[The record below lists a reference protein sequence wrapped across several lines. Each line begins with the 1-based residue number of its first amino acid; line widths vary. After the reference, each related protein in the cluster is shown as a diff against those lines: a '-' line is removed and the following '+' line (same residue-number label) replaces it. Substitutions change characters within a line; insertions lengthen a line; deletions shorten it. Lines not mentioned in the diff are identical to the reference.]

1 MVAVLAFIATFA
13 AAAVGTYTVLAWLR
27 QRAILDHPNERSSH
41 RIPTPR
47 GAGLAVVPVV
57 LIIWA
62 LLMAV
67 GEAPAALFTAILLA
81 FALMLVS
88 WIDDRRGL
96 PAAIRLA
103 AHLVVAVLGVMAL
116 PSGTL
121 IFQGLVPPLAD
132 HILAVIAWVWF
143 INLYN
148 FMDGID
154 GITAIETAAIGM
166 GVAALAAIQSGA
178 DLSAALTIAA
188 AGLGFL
194 IWNWHP
200 ARIFLGDSG
209 SVPLGFLLGWLL
221 LTLAARGD
229 WAAAIIL
236 PGYYLAD
243 ATITLFARAIA
254 GEKVWQAHRRHFYQI
269 ALRGGASHT
278 AVVLR
283 IAVANLLLIVL
294 AALVSR
300 DHPWLALAAA
310 GVVIAALLGEL
321 IRMSRVKPA

>member
-1 MVAVLAFIATFA
+1 MVAALAFLATFA

-27 QRAILDHPNERSSH
+27 RRAILDHPNERSSH
-41 RIPTPR
+41 NVPTPR
-47 GAGLAVVPVV
+47 GAGLAVVPIV

-62 LLMAV
+62 LLAAV
-67 GEAPAALFTAILLA
+67 GEAPSGVWMAGLIALL
-81 FALMLVS
+81 LMLVS

-96 PAAIRLA
+96 PAAARLLAHLA
-103 AHLVVAVLGVMAL
+103 AAVAGISVFPANA
-116 PSGTL
+116 L

-132 HILAVIAWVWF
+132 HVLAAIAWIWF

-154 GITAIETAAIGM
+154 GITGIETAAIGI
-166 GVAALAAIQSGA
+166 GVAAVAALQSGA
-178 DLSAALTIAA
+178 DLSAALVIAA

-236 PGYYLAD
+236 PAYYLAD
-243 ATITLFARAIA
+243 ATITLVARAVA
-254 GEKVWQAHRRHFYQI
+254 GEAIWKAHRRHFYQI
-269 ALRGGASHT
+269 ALRGGASHS
-278 AVVLR
+278 AVALR
-283 IAVANLLLIVL
+283 IAIANLLLIVL
-294 AALVSR
+294 AAVAQDR
-300 DHPWLALAAA
+300 PWLAIAAA
-310 GVVIAALLGEL
+310 GVVVAALLGEFL
-321 IRMSRVKPA
+321 RMSKAQPS

>member
-1 MVAVLAFIATFA
+1 
-13 AAAVGTYTVLAWLR
+13 
-27 QRAILDHPNERSSH
+27 
-41 RIPTPR
+41 
-47 GAGLAVVPVV
+47 
-57 LIIWA
+57 
-62 LLMAV
+62 
-67 GEAPAALFTAILLA
+67 
-81 FALMLVS
+81 MLVS

-96 PAAIRLA
+96 PAIVRLA
-103 AHLVVAVLGVMAL
+103 THLVVAILGVLAL
-116 PSGTL
+116 PAQAL
-121 IFQGLVPPLAD
+121 IFQGLIPPLVD
-132 HILAVIAWVWF
+132 HVLTVILWVWF

-154 GITAIETAAIGM
+154 GITGMESAAIGIGLA
-166 GVAALAAIQSGA
+166 GVAAIQSGA

-221 LTLAARGD
+221 LNLAARGE

-236 PGYYLAD
+236 PAYYLAD
-243 ATITLFARAIA
+243 ATITLIARAAA
-254 GEKVWQAHRRHFYQI
+254 GEAVWKAHRRHFYQR
-269 ALRGGASHT
+269 ALRGGASHS

-294 AALVSR
+294 AALVSK
-300 DHPWLALAAA
+300 DHPGLALAAA
-310 GVVIAALLGEL
+310 GVVVVALLGEM
-321 IRMSRVKPA
+321 IRMGRAKPT